1 MMLKRNLSVML
12 FSLGVVTSALAIT
25 PSGGWTLKNDTIESK
40 DYFMRIDVDPGET
53 YSDSGYAPSSVYWA
67 EYITF
72 NNASG
77 GYIGLQR
84 TGGNKI
90 ALVSIWDG
98 LDAKAGILPVVD
110 CNEFGACS
118 SVKGDYNWKVG
129 HKYRFRVELSPR
141 TPSDD
146 SGDWWQITLADLTMG
161 TMDILGEIKTPKWG
175 GLSRSNG
182 VFLEYFWGPYECN
195 TLRHAKATEG
205 QIKGNYGQDSTL
217 ESSNGDS
224 YGDPD
229 ICNQQYILPG
239 MTPADYG
246 SSSWDTNGTLT
257 LLGNNYRGIHQWGAY
272 QNTANK
278 GMMFVSNTSDEEPY
292 IYQAIH
298 DGVYGPFPQEGTDN
312 TDWKSIGKG
321 YPIINDLYFRS
332 QKVYEWEERNGSNVN
347 IGYYFIYH
355 NTYDGD
361 TEYFKL
367 KKAGAGYF
375 PVDKKDNDYWI
386 YVGRSPKKD
395 EDLSPS
401 LTVHTWDDSNRTG
414 KKGWLYYDNTTKLYF
429 ILKADGEYWY
439 FPTTPEDNQWW
450 QFIGYHA

>member
-1 MMLKRNLSVML
+1 MVLNRNLSVL
-12 FSLGVVTSALAIT
+12 LLSLGIATSALATT
-25 PSGGWTLKNDTIESK
+25 PSGSWTLKNDTIESK

-53 YSDSGYAPSSVYWA
+53 YSNSGYAPSSVYWA

-72 NNASG
+72 NNANG
-77 GYIGLQR
+77 GYLGLQR
-84 TGGNKI
+84 TGGKKI
-90 ALVSIWDG
+90 TLVSIWDG
-98 LDAKAGILPVVD
+98 LDAKPGVLPVVN

-146 SGDWWQITLADLTMG
+146 AGDWWQITLADLTMG
-161 TMDILGEIKTPKWG
+161 TIDILGEIKTPKWG
-175 GLSRSNG
+175 GLHRSSG

-195 TLRHAKATEG
+195 TLRHAKATKG
-205 QIKGNYGQDSTL
+205 QIKGNYGQDSAL

-224 YGDPD
+224 YGDPLF
-229 ICNQQYILPG
+229 CNQQYILPG
-239 MTPADYG
+239 MTSVDYG

-298 DGVYGPFPQEGTDN
+298 DGGYGFFPPQGKDN
-312 TDWKSIGKG
+312 NDWKSIGKG
-321 YPIINDLYFRS
+321 YPIINDLYFRN
-332 QKVYEWEERNGSNVN
+332 QKVYEWEERNSSNVN
-347 IGYYFIYH
+347 IGDYFIYH
-355 NTYDGD
+355 NPYDGD

-367 KKAGAGYF
+367 KKTGAGYF
-375 PVDKKDNDYWI
+375 PIDKTDNDYWT
-386 YVGRSPKKD
+386 YVGRSTKKY
-395 EDLSPS
+395 EDLSPP

-414 KKGWLYYDNTTKLYF
+414 KKGWLYYDITTKRFF
-429 ILKADGEYWY
+429 ILKADGAYWY

-450 QFIGYHA
+450 QFVGYHA